1 MREIQTVEHSVT
13 KIFALDAPGAG
24 GACHSYIV
32 VLKNGSDKDLV
43 DNDTR
48 GTQRVAEINF
58 QNGPV
63 QEAGANGCFQE
74 DLIAICVDRLRS
86 FQQGD
91 FKCRE
96 NALAITHLEEALN
109 WLNSRTLNRKQRGV
123 EGKLEV

>member
-13 KIFALDAPGAG
+13 QIFVLDDPGAG
-24 GACHSYIV
+24 GACHSYII
-32 VLKNGSDKDLV
+32 VLKTGSDKD
-43 DNDTR
+43 NDIR
-48 GTQRVAEINF
+48 GRERVAEIDF

-63 QEAGANGCFQE
+63 QEVGANGCFQE

-123 EGKLEV
+123 EGKLEK

>member
-24 GACHSYIV
+24 GACHSYII
-32 VLKNGSDKDLV
+32 VLKTGSDK

-48 GTQRVAEINF
+48 GRERIAEINF

-63 QEAGANGCFQE
+63 KEAGANGCFQE

-109 WLNSRTLNRKQRGV
+109 WLNSRTLDRQRRGV
-123 EGKLEV
+123 EGKSEV